1 MTAQTSDRKGN
12 RVCPFVVGRLCLTED
27 CMAWEADR
35 CNLVCSTTL
44 ENASSFERKLR
55 NAAPL
60 MYRSLLDLVRIMEE
74 SSKDCQKCGPDLWN
88 YAQVVRTSLL
98 DELIHAELAELG
110 IRSENR

>member
-1 MTAQTSDRKGN
+1 MTMQTSDRTANKA
-12 RVCPFVVGRLCLTED
+12 CPFVVGRLCLTED

-35 CNLVCSTTL
+35 CNLVCPMPPES
-44 ENASSFERKLR
+44 ASPFEQKLR
-55 NAAPL
+55 SAAPL

-98 DELIHAELAELG
+98 DELTKAELAELG
-110 IRSENR
+110 IRSEKR

>member
-1 MTAQTSDRKGN
+1 MTAQTSDHTGN
-12 RVCPFVVGRLCLTED
+12 KACPFVVGRLCLTED

-35 CNLVCSTTL
+35 CNLVCLTFPEST
-44 ENASSFERKLR
+44 SPFEQKLR
-55 NAAPL
+55 SAAPL

-98 DELIHAELAELG
+98 DELTRAELAELG
-110 IRSENR
+110 IRSEKR